1 MRRGHTGRTDT
12 NHGEIVTALRSVS
25 GVKVNSLAG
34 VGCGCPYLLI
44 GARGLSYLVEV
55 KNPNKL
61 NGNRLLNPDQQKWIR
76 EWTGSPVV
84 ILLDAGKAKS
94 WARRIA
100 AAPST
105 FAGVLDGLMTF
116 NRSATRYRITSMR
129 GVAAS
134 PDCSRSPYKP
144 TPQE

>member
-1 MRRGHTGRTDT
+1 MRRGHQGRTDT

-25 GVKVNSLAG
+25 GVTVHSLAG
-34 VGCGCPYLLI
+34 VGCGCPDLLV
-44 GARGLSYLVEV
+44 GARELSYLVEV

-61 NGNRLLNPDQQKWIR
+61 NGNRLLNPDQEKWIR
-76 EWTGSPVV
+76 EWTGSAVV

-105 FAGVLDGLMTF
+105 FAGVFGRADDV
-116 NRSATRYRITSMR
+116 RAT
-129 GVAAS
+129 A
-134 PDCSRSPYKP
+134 
-144 TPQE
+144 